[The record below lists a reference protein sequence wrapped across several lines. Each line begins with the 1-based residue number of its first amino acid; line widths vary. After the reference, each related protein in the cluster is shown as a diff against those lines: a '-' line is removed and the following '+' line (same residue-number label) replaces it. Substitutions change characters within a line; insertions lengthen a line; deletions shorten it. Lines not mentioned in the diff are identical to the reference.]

1 MFLRGCRHAVDV
13 TDAWPEWVARP
24 ELGAQVVLLDGFLAM
39 PVGLELAEGAGVD
52 SIVVDAD
59 VSQVVIP
66 VDLPVLVFH
75 ASPWAVGDDV
85 ADVVEV
91 HDAGKGAAAV
101 PESGL
106 TEDDNRML
114 EFEVA

>member
-1 MFLRGCRHAVDV
+1 MSVS
-13 TDAWPEWVARP
+13 
-24 ELGAQVVLLDGFLAM
+24 
-39 PVGLELAEGAGVD
+39 LELAEGAGAG

-59 VSQVVIP
+59 VSQVVVL
-66 VDLPVLVFH
+66 VDFPCLVFH
-75 ASPWAVGDDV
+75 AGPGAVGDDV

-91 HDAGKGAAAV
+91 HDAGEGAATV

-106 TEDDNRML
+106 IEDDDRMF

>member
-1 MFLRGCRHAVDV
+1 MGFSPCPSVLSSRKV
-13 TDAWPEWVARP
+13 
-24 ELGAQVVLLDGFLAM
+24 QVLT
-39 PVGLELAEGAGVD
+39 P
-52 SIVVDAD
+52 SWWTPT

-106 TEDDNRML
+106 TEDDDRML